1 MRMTREIVF
10 DTAPDL
16 KRIFA
21 RAVLRRGRGAEAV
34 PDVRALRHGIRIDVD
49 HLVDYA
55 RVCGFTVG
63 SSLPLTYPHLQVFPL
78 QLAVMGDPRFPIAL
92 MGAIH
97 IENVIHATRPVGV
110 DEVLEAAVWAEN
122 LRPHRRGR
130 QVDIVAEV
138 SSGDEVVWRE
148 VSTYLARG
156 VEHPDAP
163 RSEPP
168 ALDELASV
176 TAGPTWRLP
185 EGTGRRYAPISGDW
199 NPIHVHALVARPL
212 GFPTAIAHG
221 MYTYA
226 RVLASLGSK
235 LPGHDLTSH
244 VWFGK
249 AVRLPST
256 VRVRSVI
263 AEHRTLSV
271 VEHARGDIWHAVIEN
286 TW

>member
-1 MRMTREIVF
+1 MTMSREIVF
-10 DTAPDL
+10 DKAPDL
-16 KRIFA
+16 KRILA
-21 RAVLRRGRGAEAV
+21 RAVLRRGGGGERV
-34 PDVRALRHGIRIDVD
+34 PDVRAVRHGIRIDVD

-55 RVCGFTVG
+55 RVCGFTVA

-78 QLAVMGDPRFPIAL
+78 QLALMGDPRFPMAL
-92 MGAIH
+92 LGAIH
-97 IENVIHATRPVGV
+97 IENVIHATRPIGV
-110 DEVLEAAVWAEN
+110 DDVLDAAVWAEN

-130 QVDIVAEV
+130 QVDLVSEV
-138 SSGDEVVWRE
+138 SAGGAEVWRE

-156 VEHPDAP
+156 VEHRDAP
-163 RSEPP
+163 RSDAP
-168 ALDELASV
+168 DLAPLAAV

-199 NPIHVHALVARPL
+199 NPIHVHALTARPL

-226 RVLASLGSK
+226 RVLASLGTK
-235 LPGHDLTSH
+235 LPDHDVTSH

-249 AVRLPST
+249 PVRLPST
-256 VRVRSVI
+256 VRVRSVL
-263 AEHRTLSV
+263 AERRTLSV
-271 VEHARGDIWHAVIEN
+271 LEHARGDIRHAVIEN